1 MELFKALLPCLP
13 IGARTSRTESF
24 PNSPK
29 DPLLPSGSSYYPV
42 EKKHPAITVEEAAEK
57 IVSAL
62 QTASQRDTSLDAAIK
77 SIVHQAGGWSEYFA
91 TKILSTLEVA
101 LKAGSEMNAALKEAY
116 NQACEAAKSI
126 EGFAEEHPVATAVFC
141 TVIALGVLV
150 ILAPYVLEALGFAE
164 LGPVEG
170 RFIHLYLKLL
180 VGSCRS

>member
-13 IGARTSRTESF
+13 IGARISRPESI
-24 PNSPK
+24 PNNTK
-29 DPLLPSGSSYYPV
+29 DPLLPSGPSYYPV

-62 QTASQRDTSLDAAIK
+62 QTASQRGASLDAAIK

-91 TKILSTLEVA
+91 TKILSTLEGA

-116 NQACEAAKSI
+116 DQACEAAKRI

-141 TVIALGVLV
+141 TVIALGVLGYWRHMCWKRWG
-150 ILAPYVLEALGFAE
+150 LQSLVLSKVSSYTFT
-164 LGPVEG
+164 
-170 RFIHLYLKLL
+170 
-180 VGSCRS
+180 